1 MNDLLN
7 RLIILSKAELQLVGI
22 FFRTQFPSLGSL
34 TKKKLEIEKTKT
46 TFYYIGF
53 KSCILGGLSF
63 Y

>member
-46 TFYYIGF
+46 TQYATF
-53 KSCILGGLSF
+53 KTDTIKVVLVF
-63 Y
+63 